1 MTKPSWNQIF
11 SEAIKSHKNGVHYL
25 NKSIEERAK
34 ENLCGFYQYTN
45 KSEYEKDSYKC
56 GETEVGAA
64 DRIAQQRTAST
75 TEDFLI
81 VGWIPSN
88 LALIPKQDQ
97 KILRELH
104 NQEKCVLRTV
114 LDEDLT
120 AKEWAIFK
128 NNNPEEVIRDYLSKL
143 ENGLVKKD
151 LELTIWQIE
160 ALDRLIT
167 FLDEGKQKIIAELA
181 ARFGKTLAY
190 LALLNYLEQQVMIVG
205 SYYLTALTSF
215 KKEVALYK
223 DFANFEII
231 DLDDVNFQQSFDT
244 YLKQGK
250 KIVIIASLC
259 GDKERNETLR
269 NQNAEFV
276 SKLSNKITVIDEAD
290 YGAHTDN
297 CAPFVNKIGKGSP
310 IILTT
315 GTNSERAANNHQ
327 IDASFKVTYLDMQM
341 KALSN
346 NMVLK
351 NHILKQCKRAVK
363 FENNLVNVEFYR
375 FDWSRFVHTL
385 VGKNEDLNPSFSK
398 CSADVLKNTAFWTGL
413 YQTMLGISSDIDLN
427 DYSLSN
433 CLRGNSESIIQFVSM
448 SNAQLKNLEKIANT
462 ILGQFYDVYAICGD
476 DIQGKDAEQFVKDKI
491 IVAKQNNKKVWIIAS
506 QMCQR
511 SFSVADINVV
521 LLSYDNGDLGAT
533 MQKISRA
540 LTNGNREKT
549 GYVISLSIDGNRDD
563 KIAPMIMDA
572 AEQVAEH
579 EGISLPDALRK
590 VMKTFPIFQM
600 DEDGYPVE
608 LLPDD
613 YAKEIF
619 STSKGIRLAVNKESI
634 YLSDSDSEAF
644 DILSQLDVPSAT
656 IKQITEFVKGKTYHP
671 QQQTK
676 QLTKKE
682 KDELHSFILKNIV
695 NILDNLAVTL
705 HYQKMIRGKITY
717 SDLIHLLNTEK
728 DSSTMV
734 GVNGNQ
740 FSTLVECGY
749 IQKGILE
756 TYVELN

>member
-1 MTKPSWNQIF
+1 MSKPSWDQLF
-11 SEAIKSHKNGVHYL
+11 SEAVKSSKNGVYYI
-25 NKSIEERAK
+25 NEFVKQKAEED
-34 ENLCGFYQYTN
+34 LCGFYQYTN
-45 KSEYEKDSYKC
+45 KSEYDKNSYKC
-56 GETEVGAA
+56 GQTEVGAT
-64 DRIAQQRTAST
+64 DRVAQQRTAST

-81 VGWIPSN
+81 VGWIPSP
-88 LALIPKQDQ
+88 LALNKSEDQ

-120 AKEWAIFK
+120 AKEWAVFK
-128 NNNPEEVIRDYLSKL
+128 DNNPEEVIQDYLSKL
-143 ENGLVKKD
+143 ENGLIKKD

-167 FLDEGKQKIIAELA
+167 FLDEDKQKIIAELA

-190 LALLNYLEQQVMIVG
+190 LALLNYIDQQVMIVG

-223 DFANFEII
+223 DFANFEIL

-244 YLKQGK
+244 YLKKGK

-259 GDKERNETLR
+259 GDKERNETVR
-269 NQNAEFV
+269 NQNAGFV

-290 YGAHTDN
+290 YGAHTNN

-315 GTNSERAANNHQ
+315 GTNSERAANNHR
-327 IDASFKVTYLDMQM
+327 IDASFKVTYLDMKM

-375 FDWSRFVHTL
+375 FDWSRFVPML
-385 VGKNEDLNPSFSK
+385 IGKNEDLNPSFSK
-398 CSADVLKNTAFWTGL
+398 CSVDVLKNTAFWTGL

-448 SNAQLKNLEKIANT
+448 SNAQLKKLEKVANSV
-462 ILGQFYDVYAICGD
+462 LGQFYDVYAICGD
-476 DIQGKDAEQFVKDKI
+476 DIEGKDAEQFVKDKI

-549 GYVISLSIDGNRDD
+549 GYIISLSIDGNRDD

-600 DEDGYPVE
+600 DEDGYLVK
-608 LLPDD
+608 LLPDE
-613 YAKEIF
+613 YTKELF

-634 YLSDSDSEAF
+634 YLTDLDSEAF
-644 DILSQLDVPSAT
+644 DILSHLDVPSAT
-656 IKQITEFVKGKTYHP
+656 IKQIREFVKGKTYQP
-671 QQQTK
+671 REQTK
-676 QLTKKE
+676 ELTKKE
-682 KDELHSFILKNIV
+682 KDEMHSFILKNIV

-705 HYQKMIRGKITY
+705 HYQKMIRDRITY
-717 SDLIHLLNTEK
+717 SDLIHILNNEK

-756 TYVELN
+756 TFVELN

>member
-1 MTKPSWNQIF
+1 MSKPSWDQLF
-11 SEAIKSHKNGVHYL
+11 SEAVKSSKNGVYYI
-25 NKSIEERAK
+25 NEFVKQKAEED
-34 ENLCGFYQYTN
+34 LCGFYQYTN
-45 KSEYEKDSYKC
+45 KSEYDKNSYKC
-56 GETEVGAA
+56 GQTEVGAT
-64 DRIAQQRTAST
+64 DRVAQQRTAST

-81 VGWIPSN
+81 VGWIPSP
-88 LALIPKQDQ
+88 LALNKSEDQ

-120 AKEWAIFK
+120 AKEWAVFK
-128 NNNPEEVIRDYLSKL
+128 DNNPEEVIQDYLSKL
-143 ENGLVKKD
+143 ENGLIKKD

-190 LALLNYLEQQVMIVG
+190 LALLNYIDQQVMIVG

-223 DFANFEII
+223 DFANFEIL

-244 YLKQGK
+244 YLKKGK

-259 GDKERNETLR
+259 GDKERNETVR
-269 NQNAEFV
+269 NQNAGFV

-290 YGAHTDN
+290 YGAHTNN

-315 GTNSERAANNHQ
+315 GTNSERAANNHR
-327 IDASFKVTYLDMQM
+327 IDASFKVTYLDMKM

-375 FDWSRFVHTL
+375 FDWSRFVPML
-385 VGKNEDLNPSFSK
+385 IGKNEDLNPSFSK
-398 CSADVLKNTAFWTGL
+398 CSVDVLKNTAFWTGL

-448 SNAQLKNLEKIANT
+448 SNAQLKKLEKVANSV
-462 ILGQFYDVYAICGD
+462 LGQFYDVYAICGD
-476 DIQGKDAEQFVKDKI
+476 DIEGKDAEQFVKDKI

-549 GYVISLSIDGNRDD
+549 GYIISLSIDGNRDD

-600 DEDGYPVE
+600 DEDGYLVK
-608 LLPDD
+608 LLPDE
-613 YAKEIF
+613 YTKELF

-634 YLSDSDSEAF
+634 YLTDLDSEAF
-644 DILSQLDVPSAT
+644 DILSHLDVPSAT
-656 IKQITEFVKGKTYHP
+656 IKQIREFVKGKTYQP
-671 QQQTK
+671 REQTK
-676 QLTKKE
+676 ELTKKE
-682 KDELHSFILKNIV
+682 KDEMHSFILKNIV

-705 HYQKMIRGKITY
+705 HYQKMIRDRITY
-717 SDLIHLLNTEK
+717 SDLIHILNNEK

-740 FSTLVECGY
+740 FSTLVDRGF

-756 TYVELN
+756 TFVELN

>member
-1 MTKPSWNQIF
+1 MSKPSWDQLF
-11 SEAIKSHKNGVHYL
+11 SEAVKSSKNGVYYI
-25 NKSIEERAK
+25 NEFVKQKAEED
-34 ENLCGFYQYTN
+34 LCGFYQYTN
-45 KSEYEKDSYKC
+45 KSEYDKNSYKC
-56 GETEVGAA
+56 GQTEVGAT
-64 DRIAQQRTAST
+64 DRVAQQRTAST

-81 VGWIPSN
+81 VGWIPSP
-88 LALIPKQDQ
+88 LALNKSEDQ

-120 AKEWAIFK
+120 AKEWAVFK
-128 NNNPEEVIRDYLSKL
+128 DNNPEEVIQDYLSKL
-143 ENGLVKKD
+143 ENGLIKKD

-167 FLDEGKQKIIAELA
+167 FLDEDKQKIIAELA

-190 LALLNYLEQQVMIVG
+190 LALLNYIDQQVMIIG

-223 DFANFEII
+223 DFANFEIL

-244 YLKQGK
+244 YLKKGK

-259 GDKERNETLR
+259 GDKERNETVR
-269 NQNAEFV
+269 NQNAGFV

-290 YGAHTDN
+290 YGAHTHN
-297 CAPFVNKIGKGSP
+297 CAPFVDKIGKGSP

-315 GTNSERAANNHQ
+315 GTNSERAANNHK
-327 IDASFKVTYLDMQM
+327 IDASFKVTYLDMKM

-375 FDWSRFVHTL
+375 FDWSRFVPML
-385 VGKNEDLNPSFSK
+385 IGKNEDLNPSFSK
-398 CSADVLKNTAFWTGL
+398 CSVDVLKNTAFWTGL

-448 SNAQLKNLEKIANT
+448 SNAQLKKLEKVANSV
-462 ILGQFYDVYAICGD
+462 LGQFYDVYAICGD
-476 DIQGKDAEQFVKDKI
+476 DIEGKDAEQFVKDKI

-549 GYVISLSIDGNRDD
+549 GYIISLSIDGNRDD

-600 DEDGYPVE
+600 DEDGYPVK

-613 YAKEIF
+613 YAKELF

-634 YLSDSDSEAF
+634 YLTDLDSEAF

-656 IKQITEFVKGKTYHP
+656 IKQIREFVKGKTYQP
-671 QQQTK
+671 REQTK
-676 QLTKKE
+676 ELTKKE
-682 KDELHSFILKNIV
+682 KDEMHSFILKNIV

-705 HYQKMIRGKITY
+705 HYQKMIRDRITY
-717 SDLIHLLNTEK
+717 SDLIYILNNEK
-728 DSSTMV
+728 DSSNMV

-740 FSTLVECGY
+740 FSTLVDRGF

-756 TYVELN
+756 TFVELN

>member
-1 MTKPSWNQIF
+1 MTKPSWDQLI
-11 SEAIKSHKNGVHYL
+11 SEAIKSHKNGVYYL
-25 NKSIEERAK
+25 NESIKRRAEE
-34 ENLCGFYQYTN
+34 NPCGFYQYTN

-56 GETEVGAA
+56 GQTEVGAE

-88 LALIPKQDQ
+88 LALNRSEDQ

-114 LDEDLT
+114 LDEELT
-120 AKEWAIFK
+120 AKEWAVFK
-128 NNNPEEVIRDYLSKL
+128 DNNPEEVIRDYLSKL
-143 ENGLVKKD
+143 ENGLIKKD

-160 ALDRLIT
+160 AIDRLLT
-167 FLDEGKQKIIAELA
+167 FLDEGKQKIIAEKA

-190 LALLNYLEQQVMIVG
+190 LAMLNYIDKQVMIVG

-215 KKEVALYK
+215 KKEIPLYK
-223 DFANFEII
+223 DFNNFETI

-259 GDKERNETLR
+259 GDKESNQTVR

-290 YGAHTDN
+290 YGAHTPN

-315 GTNSERAANNHQ
+315 GTNSERASDNHKP
-327 IDASFKVTYLDMQM
+327 DAYVRVTYLDMKM

-346 NMVLK
+346 NVVLK
-351 NHILKQCKRAVK
+351 NHILRQCKRAVD
-363 FENNLVNVEFYR
+363 FEKNLVNVEFYL
-375 FDWSRFVHTL
+375 FDWSRFIGVL
-385 VGKNEDLNPSFSK
+385 AGKNTDFNPAFSK
-398 CSADVLKNTAFWTGL
+398 CSENVLKNIAFWTGL
-413 YQTMLGISSDIDLN
+413 YQSLIGVHSDIDFN
-427 DYSLSN
+427 DYSLFN
-433 CLRGNSESIIQFVSM
+433 CLHGKSESVIQFVSM

-476 DIQGKDAEQFVKDKI
+476 VIQGKDAEQFVKDKI

-521 LLSYDNGDLGAT
+521 LLSYDNGDQGAT

-549 GYVISLSIDGNRDD
+549 GYVISLSIDGNRND
-563 KIAPMIMDA
+563 KIAPMIMNA
-572 AEQVAEH
+572 AEQVAKH
-579 EGISLPDALRK
+579 EGISHPDALRK
-590 VMKTFPIFQM
+590 VMKTSPIFQM
-600 DEDGYPVE
+600 DKDGYPVK

-613 YAKEIF
+613 YAKEMF

-634 YLSDSDSEAF
+634 YLTDPDSEAF

-671 QQQTK
+671 REQTK
-676 QLTKKE
+676 EFIKKE

-705 HYQKMIRGKITY
+705 HYQKMIRSKITY

>member
-1 MTKPSWNQIF
+1 MSKPSWDQLF
-11 SEAIKSHKNGVHYL
+11 SEAVKSSKNGVYYI
-25 NKSIEERAK
+25 NEFVKQKAEED
-34 ENLCGFYQYTN
+34 LCGFYQYTN
-45 KSEYEKDSYKC
+45 KSEYDKNSYKC
-56 GETEVGAA
+56 GQTEVGAT
-64 DRIAQQRTAST
+64 DRVAQQRTAST

-81 VGWIPSN
+81 VGWIPSP
-88 LALIPKQDQ
+88 LALNKSEDQ

-120 AKEWAIFK
+120 AKEWAVFK
-128 NNNPEEVIRDYLSKL
+128 DNNPEEIIQDYLSKL
-143 ENGLVKKD
+143 ENGLIKKD

-167 FLDEGKQKIIAELA
+167 FLDEDKQKIIAELA

-190 LALLNYLEQQVMIVG
+190 LALLNYIDRQVMIIG

-215 KKEVALYK
+215 KKEISLYK
-223 DFANFEII
+223 DFNNFATL

-259 GDKERNETLR
+259 GDKERNETVR

-290 YGAHTDN
+290 YGAHTNN

-315 GTNSERAANNHQ
+315 GTNSERAANNHK
-327 IDASFKVTYLDMQM
+327 IDASFNVTYLDMKM

-375 FDWSRFVHTL
+375 FDWSRFVPML
-385 VGKNEDLNPSFSK
+385 IGKNEDLNPSFSK
-398 CSADVLKNTAFWTGL
+398 CSVDVLKNTAFWTGL

-448 SNAQLKNLEKIANT
+448 SNAQLKKLEKVANSV
-462 ILGQFYDVYAICGD
+462 LGQFYDVYAICGD
-476 DIQGKDAEQFVKDKI
+476 DIEGKDAEQFVKDKI

-549 GYVISLSIDGNRDD
+549 GYIISLSIDGNRDD

-600 DEDGYPVE
+600 DEDGYPVK
-608 LLPDD
+608 LLPDE
-613 YAKEIF
+613 YAKELF

-634 YLSDSDSEAF
+634 YLTDLDSEAF

-656 IKQITEFVKGKTYHP
+656 IKQIREFVKGKTYQP
-671 QQQTK
+671 REQTK
-676 QLTKKE
+676 ELTKKE
-682 KDELHSFILKNIV
+682 KDEMHSFILKNIV

-705 HYQKMIRGKITY
+705 HYQKMIRDRITY
-717 SDLIHLLNTEK
+717 SDLIYILNNEK
-728 DSSTMV
+728 DSSNMV

-740 FSTLVECGY
+740 FSTLVDIGF

-756 TYVELN
+756 TFVELN

>member
-1 MTKPSWNQIF
+1 MSKPSWDQLF
-11 SEAIKSHKNGVHYL
+11 SEAVKSSKNGVYYI
-25 NKSIEERAK
+25 NEFVKQKAEED
-34 ENLCGFYQYTN
+34 LCGFYQYTN
-45 KSEYEKDSYKC
+45 KSEYDKNSYKC
-56 GETEVGAA
+56 GQTEVGAT
-64 DRIAQQRTAST
+64 DRVAQQRTAST

-81 VGWIPSN
+81 VGWIPSP
-88 LALIPKQDQ
+88 LALNKSEDQ

-120 AKEWAIFK
+120 AKEWAVFK
-128 NNNPEEVIRDYLSKL
+128 DNNPEEVIQDYLSKL
-143 ENGLVKKD
+143 ENGLIKKD

-190 LALLNYLEQQVMIVG
+190 LALLNYIDQQVMIVG

-223 DFANFEII
+223 DFANFEIL

-244 YLKQGK
+244 YLKKGK

-259 GDKERNETLR
+259 GDKERNETVR
-269 NQNAEFV
+269 NQNAGFV

-290 YGAHTDN
+290 YGAHTNN

-315 GTNSERAANNHQ
+315 GTNSERAANNHR
-327 IDASFKVTYLDMQM
+327 IDASFKVTYLDMKM

-375 FDWSRFVHTL
+375 FDWSQFVPML
-385 VGKNEDLNPSFSK
+385 IGKNEDLNPSFSK
-398 CSADVLKNTAFWTGL
+398 CSVDVLKNTAFWTGL

-448 SNAQLKNLEKIANT
+448 SNAQLKKLEKVANSV
-462 ILGQFYDVYAICGD
+462 LGQFYDVYAICGD
-476 DIQGKDAEQFVKDKI
+476 DIEGKDAEQFVKDKI

-549 GYVISLSIDGNRDD
+549 GYIISLSIDGNRDD

-600 DEDGYPVE
+600 DEDGYLVK
-608 LLPDD
+608 LLPDE
-613 YAKEIF
+613 YTKELF

-634 YLSDSDSEAF
+634 YLTDLDSEAF
-644 DILSQLDVPSAT
+644 DILSHLDVPSAT
-656 IKQITEFVKGKTYHP
+656 IKQIREFVKGKTYQP
-671 QQQTK
+671 REQTK
-676 QLTKKE
+676 ELTKKE
-682 KDELHSFILKNIV
+682 KDEMHSFILKNIV

-705 HYQKMIRGKITY
+705 HYQKMIRDRITY
-717 SDLIHLLNTEK
+717 SDLIHILNNEK

-740 FSTLVECGY
+740 FSTLVDRGF

-756 TYVELN
+756 TFVELN

>member
-1 MTKPSWNQIF
+1 MTKPSWDQIF
-11 SEAIKSHKNGVHYL
+11 SESIKSNKNGIRYL
-25 NKSIEERAK
+25 NEFVKK
-34 ENLCGFYQYTN
+34 EAEKNLCGFYQYTN

-56 GETEVGAA
+56 GQTEIGAE

-75 TEDFLI
+75 TEEFLI

-88 LALIPKQDQ
+88 LAVNRSEDQ
-97 KILRELH
+97 KILRKLH
-104 NQEKCVLRTV
+104 NQEKCILRTV

-120 AKEWAIFK
+120 TKEWAVFK
-128 NNNPEEVIRDYLSKL
+128 NNNPEEVIQDYLSKL
-143 ENGLVKKD
+143 ENGLIKKD

-160 ALDRLIT
+160 ALDRLLT

-190 LALLNYLEQQVMIVG
+190 LALLNYLEQQVMIIG

-215 KKEVALYK
+215 KKEVTLYK
-223 DFANFEII
+223 DFTNFEIL

-244 YLKQGK
+244 YFKQGK

-290 YGAHTDN
+290 YGAHTSN

-315 GTNSERAANNHQ
+315 GTNSERAANNHKP
-327 IDASFKVTYLDMQM
+327 DAAFRVTYLDMKM

-351 NHILKQCKRAVK
+351 NHILKKCKRA
-363 FENNLVNVEFYR
+363 FEFEKNLVNVEFYR
-375 FDWSRFVHTL
+375 FDWSQFVGVL
-385 VGKNEDLNPSFSK
+385 AGKNTDFNPSFHK
-398 CSADVLKNTAFWTGL
+398 CSENVLKNSAFWTGL
-413 YQTMLGISSDIDLN
+413 YQSMLGVSPDIDLN
-427 DYSLSN
+427 DYSLFN
-433 CLRGNSESIIQFVSM
+433 CLDGESESVIQFVNA
-448 SNAQLKNLEKIANT
+448 SNTQLKNLEKIASS
-462 ILGQFYDVYAICGD
+462 ILGKFYDVVSICGD
-476 DIQGKDAEQFVKDKI
+476 DIEGKNAEQLVKDKI
-491 IVAKQNNKKVWIIAS
+491 IAAKQKNKKVWIIAS

-521 LLSYDNGDLGAT
+521 LLTYDNGDQGAT

-549 GYVISLSIDGNRDD
+549 GYIISLSIDGNRDD
-563 KIAPMIMDA
+563 KIAPMIIDA

-590 VMKTFPIFQM
+590 VMKTFPIFQI
-600 DEDGYPVE
+600 DKDGYRVK

-613 YAKEIF
+613 YAKELF

-634 YLSDSDSEAF
+634 YLIDPDSEAF
-644 DILSQLDVPSAT
+644 DILSQLDVSSST
-656 IKQITEFVKGKTYHP
+656 LKQIIEFAKGKTHHP
-671 QQQTK
+671 QKQTK

-705 HYQKMIRGKITY
+705 HYQRMIRDKITY
-717 SDLIHLLNTEK
+717 SDLIYILNTEK

-740 FSTLVECGY
+740 FSTLVDCGY

>member
-1 MTKPSWNQIF
+1 MSKPSWDQLF
-11 SEAIKSHKNGVHYL
+11 SEAVKSSKNGVYYI
-25 NKSIEERAK
+25 NEFVKQKAEED
-34 ENLCGFYQYTN
+34 LCGFYQYTN
-45 KSEYEKDSYKC
+45 KSEYDKNSYKC
-56 GETEVGAA
+56 GQTEVGAT
-64 DRIAQQRTAST
+64 DRVAQQRTAST

-81 VGWIPSN
+81 VGWIPSP
-88 LALIPKQDQ
+88 LALNKSEDQ

-120 AKEWAIFK
+120 AKEWAVFK
-128 NNNPEEVIRDYLSKL
+128 DNNPEEVIQDYLSKL
-143 ENGLVKKD
+143 ENGLIKKD

-167 FLDEGKQKIIAELA
+167 FLDEDKQKIIAELA

-190 LALLNYLEQQVMIVG
+190 LALLNYIDQQVMIIG

-223 DFANFEII
+223 DFANFEIL

-244 YLKQGK
+244 YLKKGK

-259 GDKERNETLR
+259 GDKERNETVR
-269 NQNAEFV
+269 NQNAGFV

-290 YGAHTDN
+290 YGAHTHN
-297 CAPFVNKIGKGSP
+297 CAPFVDKIGKGSP

-315 GTNSERAANNHQ
+315 GTNSERAANNHK
-327 IDASFKVTYLDMQM
+327 IDASFKVTYLDMKM

-375 FDWSRFVHTL
+375 FDWSRFVPML
-385 VGKNEDLNPSFSK
+385 IGKNEDLNPSFSK
-398 CSADVLKNTAFWTGL
+398 CSVDVLKNTAFWTGL

-448 SNAQLKNLEKIANT
+448 SNAQLKKLEKVANSV
-462 ILGQFYDVYAICGD
+462 LGQFYDVYAICGD
-476 DIQGKDAEQFVKDKI
+476 DIEGKDAEQFVKDKI

-549 GYVISLSIDGNRDD
+549 GYIISLSIDGNRDD

-600 DEDGYPVE
+600 DEDGYPVK
-608 LLPDD
+608 LLPDE
-613 YAKEIF
+613 YAKELF

-634 YLSDSDSEAF
+634 YLTDLDSEAF

-656 IKQITEFVKGKTYHP
+656 IKQIREFVKGKTYQP
-671 QQQTK
+671 REQTK
-676 QLTKKE
+676 ELTKKE
-682 KDELHSFILKNIV
+682 KDEMHSFILKNIV

-705 HYQKMIRGKITY
+705 HYQKMIRDRITY
-717 SDLIHLLNTEK
+717 SDLIHILNNEK
-728 DSSTMV
+728 DSSNMV

-740 FSTLVECGY
+740 FSTLVDRGF

-756 TYVELN
+756 TFVELN

>member
-1 MTKPSWNQIF
+1 MSKPSWSQLF
-11 SEAIKSHKNGVHYL
+11 SDAVKSSKSGVYYI
-25 NKSIEERAK
+25 NEFVKQKAD
-34 ENLCGFYQYTN
+34 ENLCGFYQYT
-45 KSEYEKDSYKC
+45 KESEYDKDSYKC
-56 GETEVGAA
+56 GQTEVGAA
-64 DRIAQQRTAST
+64 DRVAQQRTAST

-81 VGWIPSN
+81 VGWIPSK
-88 LALIPKQDQ
+88 LAENKSEDQ

-120 AKEWAIFK
+120 AKEWAVFK
-128 NNNPEEVIRDYLSKL
+128 DNNPEEIIQDYLSKL
-143 ENGLVKKD
+143 ENGLIKKD

-190 LALLNYLEQQVMIVG
+190 LALLNYIDRQVMIVG

-215 KKEVALYK
+215 KKEIVLYK
-223 DFANFEII
+223 DFSNFEIL

-297 CAPFVNKIGKGSP
+297 CAPFVKKIGKGSP

-315 GTNSERAANNHQ
+315 GTNSERAANNHK
-327 IDASFKVTYLDMQM
+327 IDASFKVTYLDMKM

-346 NMVLK
+346 NIVIK
-351 NHILKQCKRAVK
+351 NDILKQCKRA
-363 FENNLVNVEFYR
+363 FEFEKNLVDVEFYR
-375 FDWSRFVHTL
+375 FDWSRFVGIL
-385 VGKNEDLNPSFSK
+385 AGKNTDFNPAFSK
-398 CSADVLKNTAFWTGL
+398 CSENVMKNIAFWTGL
-413 YQTMLGISSDIDLN
+413 YQSLIGVHSDIDFN
-427 DYSLSN
+427 DYSLFN
-433 CLRGNSESIIQFVSM
+433 FLDGKSESVIQFVNM
-448 SNAQLKNLEKIANT
+448 SNAQLKKLEKVANSV
-462 ILGQFYDVYAICGD
+462 LGQFYDVCAICGD
-476 DIQGKDAEQFVKDKI
+476 DIEGKDAEQLVKDKI

-549 GYVISLSIDGNRDD
+549 GYIVSLSIDGNRDD

-600 DEDGYPVE
+600 DEDGYPVA

-613 YAKEIF
+613 YAKELF
-619 STSKGIRLAVNKESI
+619 STSKGIRLSVNKEAI
-634 YLSDSDSEAF
+634 YLTDPGSEAF
-644 DILSQLDVPSAT
+644 DILSQLDVPSTT
-656 IKQITEFVKGKTYHP
+656 IKQITEFVKGKTYHSRE
-671 QQQTK
+671 QTK
-676 QLTKKE
+676 ELTKKE

-705 HYQKMIRGKITY
+705 HYQKMIRGNITY

-734 GVNGNQ
+734 GVNGSQ
-740 FSTLVECGY
+740 FSTLVDCGY

-756 TYVELN
+756 TFVELN

>member
-1 MTKPSWNQIF
+1 MSKPSWDQLF
-11 SEAIKSHKNGVHYL
+11 SEAVKSSKNGVYYI
-25 NKSIEERAK
+25 NEFVKQKAEED
-34 ENLCGFYQYTN
+34 LCGFYQYTN
-45 KSEYEKDSYKC
+45 KSEYDKNSYKC
-56 GETEVGAA
+56 GQTEVGAT
-64 DRIAQQRTAST
+64 DRVAQQRTAST

-81 VGWIPSN
+81 VGWIPSP
-88 LALIPKQDQ
+88 LALNKSEDQ

-120 AKEWAIFK
+120 AKEWAVFK
-128 NNNPEEVIRDYLSKL
+128 DNNPEEVIQDYLSKL
-143 ENGLVKKD
+143 ENGLIKKD

-167 FLDEGKQKIIAELA
+167 FLDEDKQKIIAELA

-190 LALLNYLEQQVMIVG
+190 LALLNYIDQQVMIIG

-223 DFANFEII
+223 DFANFEIL

-244 YLKQGK
+244 YLKKGK

-259 GDKERNETLR
+259 GDKERNETVR
-269 NQNAEFV
+269 NQNAGFV

-290 YGAHTDN
+290 YGAHTHN
-297 CAPFVNKIGKGSP
+297 CAPFVDKIGKGSP

-315 GTNSERAANNHQ
+315 GTNSERAANNHK
-327 IDASFKVTYLDMQM
+327 IDASFKVTYLDMKM

-375 FDWSRFVHTL
+375 FDWSRFVPML
-385 VGKNEDLNPSFSK
+385 IGKNEDLNPSFSK
-398 CSADVLKNTAFWTGL
+398 CSVDVLKNTAFWTGL

-448 SNAQLKNLEKIANT
+448 SNAQLKKLEKVANSV
-462 ILGQFYDVYAICGD
+462 LGQFYDVYAICGD
-476 DIQGKDAEQFVKDKI
+476 DIEGKDAEQFVKDKI

-549 GYVISLSIDGNRDD
+549 GYIISLSIDGNRDD

-600 DEDGYPVE
+600 DEDGYPVK
-608 LLPDD
+608 LLPDE
-613 YAKEIF
+613 YAKELF

-634 YLSDSDSEAF
+634 YLTDLDSEAF

-656 IKQITEFVKGKTYHP
+656 IKQIREFVKGKTYQP
-671 QQQTK
+671 REQTK
-676 QLTKKE
+676 ELTKKE
-682 KDELHSFILKNIV
+682 KDEMHSFILKNIV

-705 HYQKMIRGKITY
+705 HYQKMIRDRITY
-717 SDLIHLLNTEK
+717 SDLIYILNNEK
-728 DSSTMV
+728 DSSNMV

-740 FSTLVECGY
+740 FSTLVDRGF

-756 TYVELN
+756 TFVELN

>member
-1 MTKPSWNQIF
+1 MSKPSWDQLF
-11 SEAIKSHKNGVHYL
+11 SEAVKSSKNGVYYI
-25 NKSIEERAK
+25 NEFVKQKAEED
-34 ENLCGFYQYTN
+34 LCGFYQYTN
-45 KSEYEKDSYKC
+45 KSEYDKNSYKC
-56 GETEVGAA
+56 GQTEVGAT
-64 DRIAQQRTAST
+64 DRVAQQRTAST

-81 VGWIPSN
+81 VGWIPSP
-88 LALIPKQDQ
+88 LALNKSEDQ

-120 AKEWAIFK
+120 AKEWAVFK
-128 NNNPEEVIRDYLSKL
+128 DNNPEEVIQDYLSKL
-143 ENGLVKKD
+143 ENGLIKKD

-190 LALLNYLEQQVMIVG
+190 LALLNYIDQQVMIVG

-223 DFANFEII
+223 DFANFEIL

-244 YLKQGK
+244 YLKKGK

-259 GDKERNETLR
+259 GDKERNETVR
-269 NQNAEFV
+269 NQNAGFV

-290 YGAHTDN
+290 YGAHTNN

-315 GTNSERAANNHQ
+315 GTNSERAANNHR
-327 IDASFKVTYLDMQM
+327 IDASFKVTYLDMKM

-375 FDWSRFVHTL
+375 FDWSRFVPML
-385 VGKNEDLNPSFSK
+385 IGKNEDLNPSFSK
-398 CSADVLKNTAFWTGL
+398 CSVDVLKNTAFWTGL

-448 SNAQLKNLEKIANT
+448 SNAQLKKLEKVANSV
-462 ILGQFYDVYAICGD
+462 LGQFYDVYAICGD
-476 DIQGKDAEQFVKDKI
+476 DIEGKDAEQFVKDKI

-549 GYVISLSIDGNRDD
+549 GYIISLSIDGNRDD

-600 DEDGYPVE
+600 DEDGYLVK
-608 LLPDD
+608 LLPDE
-613 YAKEIF
+613 YTKELF

-634 YLSDSDSEAF
+634 YLTDLDSEAF
-644 DILSQLDVPSAT
+644 DILSHLDVPSAT
-656 IKQITEFVKGKTYHP
+656 IKQIVEVVKGKTYHSRE
-671 QQQTK
+671 QIK
-676 QLTKKE
+676 ELTKKE

-705 HYQKMIRGKITY
+705 HYQKMIRDRITY
-717 SDLIHLLNTEK
+717 SDLIHILNNEK

-740 FSTLVECGY
+740 FSTLVDRGF

-756 TYVELN
+756 TFVELN

>member
-1 MTKPSWNQIF
+1 MSKPSWDQLF
-11 SEAIKSHKNGVHYL
+11 SEAVKSSKNGVYYI
-25 NKSIEERAK
+25 NEFVKQKAEED
-34 ENLCGFYQYTN
+34 LCGFYQYTN
-45 KSEYEKDSYKC
+45 KSEYDKNSYKC
-56 GETEVGAA
+56 GQTEVGAT
-64 DRIAQQRTAST
+64 DRVAQQRTAST

-81 VGWIPSN
+81 VGWIPSP
-88 LALIPKQDQ
+88 LALNKSEDQ

-120 AKEWAIFK
+120 AKEWAVFK
-128 NNNPEEVIRDYLSKL
+128 DNNPEEVIQDYLSKL
-143 ENGLVKKD
+143 ENGLIKKD

-167 FLDEGKQKIIAELA
+167 FLDEDKQKIIAELA

-190 LALLNYLEQQVMIVG
+190 LALLNYIDQQVMIIG

-223 DFANFEII
+223 DFANFEIL

-244 YLKQGK
+244 YLKKGK

-259 GDKERNETLR
+259 GDKERNETVR
-269 NQNAEFV
+269 NQNAVFV

-290 YGAHTDN
+290 YGAHTHN
-297 CAPFVNKIGKGSP
+297 CAPFVDKIGKGSP

-315 GTNSERAANNHQ
+315 GTNSERAANNHK
-327 IDASFKVTYLDMQM
+327 IDASFKVTYLDMKM

-375 FDWSRFVHTL
+375 FDWSRFVPML
-385 VGKNEDLNPSFSK
+385 IGKNEDLNPSFSK
-398 CSADVLKNTAFWTGL
+398 CSVDVLKNTAFWTGL

-448 SNAQLKNLEKIANT
+448 SNAQLKKLEKVANSV
-462 ILGQFYDVYAICGD
+462 LGQFYDVYAICGD
-476 DIQGKDAEQFVKDKI
+476 DIEGKDAEQFVKDKI

-549 GYVISLSIDGNRDD
+549 GYIISLSIDGNRDD

-600 DEDGYPVE
+600 DEDGYPVK
-608 LLPDD
+608 LLPDE
-613 YAKEIF
+613 YAKELF

-634 YLSDSDSEAF
+634 YLTDLDSEAF

-656 IKQITEFVKGKTYHP
+656 IKQIVEVVKGKTYHSRE
-671 QQQTK
+671 QIK
-676 QLTKKE
+676 ELTKKE

-705 HYQKMIRGKITY
+705 HYQKMIRDRITY
-717 SDLIHLLNTEK
+717 SDLIYILNNEK

-756 TYVELN
+756 TFVELN

>member
-1 MTKPSWNQIF
+1 MSKPSWDQLF
-11 SEAIKSHKNGVHYL
+11 SEAVKSSKNGVYYI
-25 NKSIEERAK
+25 NEFVKQKAEED
-34 ENLCGFYQYTN
+34 LCGFYQYTN
-45 KSEYEKDSYKC
+45 KSEYDKNSYKC
-56 GETEVGAA
+56 GQTEVGAT
-64 DRIAQQRTAST
+64 DRVAQQRTAST

-81 VGWIPSN
+81 VGWIPSP
-88 LALIPKQDQ
+88 LALNKSEDQ

-120 AKEWAIFK
+120 AKEWAVFK
-128 NNNPEEVIRDYLSKL
+128 DNNPEEVIQDYLSKL
-143 ENGLVKKD
+143 ENGLIKKD

-190 LALLNYLEQQVMIVG
+190 LALLNYIDQQVMIVG

-223 DFANFEII
+223 DFANFEIL

-244 YLKQGK
+244 YLKKGK

-259 GDKERNETLR
+259 GDKERNETVR
-269 NQNAEFV
+269 NQNAGFV

-290 YGAHTDN
+290 YGAHTNN

-315 GTNSERAANNHQ
+315 GTNSERAANNHR
-327 IDASFKVTYLDMQM
+327 IDASFKVTYLDMKM

-375 FDWSRFVHTL
+375 FDWSRFVPML
-385 VGKNEDLNPSFSK
+385 IGKNEDLNPSFSK
-398 CSADVLKNTAFWTGL
+398 CSVDVLKNTAFWTGL

-448 SNAQLKNLEKIANT
+448 SNAQLKKLEKVANSV
-462 ILGQFYDVYAICGD
+462 LGQFYDVYAICGD
-476 DIQGKDAEQFVKDKI
+476 DIEGKDAEQFVKDKI

-549 GYVISLSIDGNRDD
+549 GYIISLSIDGNRDD

-600 DEDGYPVE
+600 DEDGYPVK
-608 LLPDD
+608 LLPDE
-613 YAKEIF
+613 YAKELF

-634 YLSDSDSEAF
+634 YLTDLDSEAF
-644 DILSQLDVPSAT
+644 DILSHLDVPSAT
-656 IKQITEFVKGKTYHP
+656 IKQIREFVKGKTYQP
-671 QQQTK
+671 REQTK
-676 QLTKKE
+676 ELTKKE
-682 KDELHSFILKNIV
+682 KDEMHSFILKNIV

-705 HYQKMIRGKITY
+705 HYQKMIRDRITY
-717 SDLIHLLNTEK
+717 SDLIHILNNEK

-740 FSTLVECGY
+740 FSTLVDRGF

-756 TYVELN
+756 TFVELN

>member
-1 MTKPSWNQIF
+1 MSKPSWDQLF
-11 SEAIKSHKNGVHYL
+11 SEAVKSSKNGVYYI
-25 NKSIEERAK
+25 NEFVKQKAEED
-34 ENLCGFYQYTN
+34 LCGFYQYTN
-45 KSEYEKDSYKC
+45 KSEYDKNSYKC
-56 GETEVGAA
+56 GQTEVGAT
-64 DRIAQQRTAST
+64 DRVAQQRTAST

-81 VGWIPSN
+81 VGWIPSP
-88 LALIPKQDQ
+88 LALNKSEDQ

-120 AKEWAIFK
+120 AKEWAVFK
-128 NNNPEEVIRDYLSKL
+128 DNNPEEVIQDYLSKL
-143 ENGLVKKD
+143 ENGLIKKD

-167 FLDEGKQKIIAELA
+167 FLDEDKQKIIAELA

-190 LALLNYLEQQVMIVG
+190 LALLNYIDQQVMIIG

-223 DFANFEII
+223 DFANFEIL

-244 YLKQGK
+244 YLKKGK

-259 GDKERNETLR
+259 GDKERNETVR
-269 NQNAEFV
+269 NQNAGFV

-290 YGAHTDN
+290 YGAHTHN
-297 CAPFVNKIGKGSP
+297 CAPFVDKIGKGSP

-315 GTNSERAANNHQ
+315 GTNSERAANNHK
-327 IDASFKVTYLDMQM
+327 IDASFKVTYLDMKM

-375 FDWSRFVHTL
+375 FDWSRFVPML
-385 VGKNEDLNPSFSK
+385 IGKNEDLNPSFSK
-398 CSADVLKNTAFWTGL
+398 CSVDVLKNTAFWTGL

-448 SNAQLKNLEKIANT
+448 SNAQLKKLEKVANSV
-462 ILGQFYDVYAICGD
+462 LGQFYDVYAICGD
-476 DIQGKDAEQFVKDKI
+476 DIEGKDAEQFVKDKI

-549 GYVISLSIDGNRDD
+549 GYIISLSIDGNRDD

-600 DEDGYPVE
+600 DEDGYPVK
-608 LLPDD
+608 LLPDE
-613 YAKEIF
+613 YAKELF

-634 YLSDSDSEAF
+634 YLTDLDSEAF

-656 IKQITEFVKGKTYHP
+656 IKQIREFVKGKTYQP
-671 QQQTK
+671 REQIK
-676 QLTKKE
+676 ELTKKE

-705 HYQKMIRGKITY
+705 HYQKMIRDRITY
-717 SDLIHLLNTEK
+717 SDLIHILNNEK

-756 TYVELN
+756 TFVELN

>member
-1 MTKPSWNQIF
+1 MSKPSWDQLF
-11 SEAIKSHKNGVHYL
+11 SEAVKSSKNGVYYI
-25 NKSIEERAK
+25 NEFVKQKAEED
-34 ENLCGFYQYTN
+34 LCGFYQYTN
-45 KSEYEKDSYKC
+45 KSEYDKNSYKC
-56 GETEVGAA
+56 GQTEVGAT
-64 DRIAQQRTAST
+64 DRVAQQRTAST

-81 VGWIPSN
+81 VGWIPSP
-88 LALIPKQDQ
+88 LALNKSEDQ

-120 AKEWAIFK
+120 AKEWAVFK
-128 NNNPEEVIRDYLSKL
+128 DNNPEEVIQDYLSKL
-143 ENGLVKKD
+143 ENGLIKKD

-167 FLDEGKQKIIAELA
+167 FLDEDKQKIIAELA

-190 LALLNYLEQQVMIVG
+190 LALLNYIDQQVMIIG

-223 DFANFEII
+223 DFANFEIL

-244 YLKQGK
+244 YLKKGK

-259 GDKERNETLR
+259 GDKERNETVR
-269 NQNAEFV
+269 NQNAGFV

-290 YGAHTDN
+290 YGAHTHN
-297 CAPFVNKIGKGSP
+297 CAPFVDKIGKGSP

-315 GTNSERAANNHQ
+315 GTNSERAANNHK
-327 IDASFKVTYLDMQM
+327 IDASFKVTYLDMKM

-375 FDWSRFVHTL
+375 FDWSRFVPML
-385 VGKNEDLNPSFSK
+385 IGKNEDLNPSFSK
-398 CSADVLKNTAFWTGL
+398 CSVDVLKNTAFWTGL

-448 SNAQLKNLEKIANT
+448 SNAQLKKLEKVANSV
-462 ILGQFYDVYAICGD
+462 LGQFYDVYAICGD
-476 DIQGKDAEQFVKDKI
+476 DIEGKDAEQFVKDKI

-549 GYVISLSIDGNRDD
+549 GYIISLSIDGNRDD

-600 DEDGYPVE
+600 DEDGYPVK
-608 LLPDD
+608 LLPDE
-613 YAKEIF
+613 YAKELF

-634 YLSDSDSEAF
+634 YLTDLDSEAF

-656 IKQITEFVKGKTYHP
+656 IKQIREFVKGKTYQP
-671 QQQTK
+671 REQIK
-676 QLTKKE
+676 ELTKKE

-705 HYQKMIRGKITY
+705 HYQKMIRDRITY
-717 SDLIHLLNTEK
+717 SDLIHILNNEK
-728 DSSTMV
+728 DSSNMV

-740 FSTLVECGY
+740 FSTLVDRGF

-756 TYVELN
+756 TFVELN

>member
-1 MTKPSWNQIF
+1 MKKPTWSQLI
-11 SEAIKSHKNGVHYL
+11 SDAVESHKNGVYYL
-25 NKSIEERAK
+25 NESLKNLAEE
-34 ENLCGFYQYTN
+34 NSCGFYQYTN
-45 KSEYEKDSYKC
+45 QSEYEKDSYKC
-56 GETEVGAA
+56 GQTEIGAA
-64 DRIAQQRTAST
+64 DRISQQRTAST
-75 TEDFLI
+75 TEKFLI
-81 VGWIPSN
+81 VGWIPSP
-88 LALIPKQDQ
+88 LALNKSEDQ

-104 NQEKCVLRTV
+104 NKEKCVLRTV
-114 LDEDLT
+114 LDEELT
-120 AKEWAIFK
+120 AKEWAVFP

-143 ENGLVKKD
+143 ENGLIKKD
-151 LELTIWQIE
+151 LKMTIWQIE
-160 ALDRLIT
+160 ALDCLIT
-167 FLDEGKQKIIAELA
+167 FLNEGKQKIIAELA
-181 ARFGKTLAY
+181 ARFGKTLTY
-190 LALLNYLEQQVMIVG
+190 LALLNYVDKQVMIIG

-223 DFANFEII
+223 DFSNFEIL
-231 DLDDVNFQQSFDT
+231 DLDDVNFQQSFGT

-315 GTNSERAANNHQ
+315 GTNSERAANNHK
-327 IDASFKVTYLDMQM
+327 IDASFKVTYLDMKM

-346 NMVLK
+346 NIVIK
-351 NHILKQCKRAVK
+351 NDILKQCKRAYE
-363 FENNLVNVEFYR
+363 FEKNLVNVEFYR
-375 FDWSRFVHTL
+375 FDWSQFVPFL
-385 VGKNEDLNPSFSK
+385 IGKNEDLNPSFSK

-413 YQTMLGISSDIDLN
+413 YQTILGVSSDIDLN

-433 CLRGNSESIIQFVSM
+433 CLKRNSESIIQFVNM

-476 DIQGKDAEQFVKDKI
+476 DIQGKDVEQFVKDKI
-491 IVAKQNNKKVWIIAS
+491 IVAKRNNKKVWIIAS

-521 LLSYDNGDLGAT
+521 LLSYDNGDQGAT

-600 DEDGYPVE
+600 DEDGYPVK

-634 YLSDSDSEAF
+634 YLTDPDSEAF
-644 DILSQLDVPSAT
+644 DILSQLDVHSAT

-682 KDELHSFILKNIV
+682 KDELHSFILKSV
-695 NILDNLAVTL
+695 ENILDNLAVTL
-705 HYQKMIRGKITY
+705 HYQKMIRSKITY
-717 SDLIHLLNTEK
+717 SDLIHILNTEK

-740 FSTLVECGY
+740 LSTLVKCRY

-756 TYVELN
+756 NYVEFN

>member
-1 MTKPSWNQIF
+1 MTKPSWDQLI
-11 SEAIKSHKNGVHYL
+11 SEAIKSRKNGVYYL
-25 NKSIEERAK
+25 NESVKRRVEESS
-34 ENLCGFYQYTN
+34 CGFYQFTK
-45 KSEYEKDSYKC
+45 KSEYDQNSFKC
-56 GETEVGAA
+56 GQTEVVAL
-64 DRIAQQRTAST
+64 DRIADQRGSAV

-88 LALIPKQDQ
+88 LALIGKQDQ

-114 LDEDLT
+114 LDENLT
-120 AKEWAIFK
+120 AIEWAVFK

-223 DFANFEII
+223 DFANFEIL

-259 GDKERNETLR
+259 GDKERDETVR

-327 IDASFKVTYLDMQM
+327 IDASFKVTYLDMKM

-346 NMVLK
+346 NIVIK
-351 NHILKQCKRAVK
+351 NDILKQCKRAYE
-363 FENNLVNVEFYR
+363 FEKNLVNVEFYR
-375 FDWSRFVHTL
+375 FDWSRFVPVL
-385 VGKNEDLNPSFSK
+385 IGKNEELNPSFSK

-413 YQTMLGISSDIDLN
+413 YQTMLGVSSDTDLN

-433 CLRGNSESIIQFVSM
+433 CLRNSESIIQFVNM

-476 DIQGKDAEQFVKDKI
+476 DIQGKNAEQFVKDKI

-563 KIAPMIMDA
+563 KIGPMILDA
-572 AEQVAEH
+572 ADQVAEH

-600 DEDGYPVE
+600 DKDGYPVK

-613 YAKEIF
+613 YAKELF
-619 STSKGIRLAVNKESI
+619 STSKGIRLAVNKEAI
-634 YLSDSDSEAF
+634 YLTDPGSEAF
-644 DILSQLDVPSAT
+644 DILSQLDVSSAT
-656 IKQITEFVKGKTYHP
+656 IKQITEFVKGKTHHP

-682 KDELHSFILKNIV
+682 KDELHSFILKCV
-695 NILDNLAVTL
+695 ENILDNLAVTL
-705 HYQKMIRGKITY
+705 HYQKMIRDKITY
-717 SDLIHLLNTEK
+717 SDLIHILNTEK

-740 FSTLVECGY
+740 FSTLLKCGY

-756 TYVELN
+756 TYVEFN

>member
-1 MTKPSWNQIF
+1 MSKPSWDQLF
-11 SEAIKSHKNGVHYL
+11 SEAVKSSKNGVYYI
-25 NKSIEERAK
+25 NEFVKQKAEED
-34 ENLCGFYQYTN
+34 LCGFYQYTN
-45 KSEYEKDSYKC
+45 KSEYDKNSYKC
-56 GETEVGAA
+56 GQTEVGAT
-64 DRIAQQRTAST
+64 DRVAQQRTAST

-81 VGWIPSN
+81 VGWIPSP
-88 LALIPKQDQ
+88 LALNKSEDQ

-120 AKEWAIFK
+120 AKEWAVFK
-128 NNNPEEVIRDYLSKL
+128 DNNPEEVIQDYLSKL
-143 ENGLVKKD
+143 ENGLIKKD

-167 FLDEGKQKIIAELA
+167 FLDEDKQKIIAELA

-190 LALLNYLEQQVMIVG
+190 LALLNYIDQQVMIVG

-223 DFANFEII
+223 DFANFEIL

-244 YLKQGK
+244 YLKKGK

-259 GDKERNETLR
+259 GDKERNETVR
-269 NQNAEFV
+269 NQNAGFV

-290 YGAHTDN
+290 YGAHTNN

-315 GTNSERAANNHQ
+315 GTNSERAANNHR
-327 IDASFKVTYLDMQM
+327 IDASFKVTYLDMKM

-375 FDWSRFVHTL
+375 FDWSRFVPML
-385 VGKNEDLNPSFSK
+385 IGKNEDLNPSFSK
-398 CSADVLKNTAFWTGL
+398 CSVDVLKNTAFWTGL

-448 SNAQLKNLEKIANT
+448 SNAQLKKLEKVANSV
-462 ILGQFYDVYAICGD
+462 LGQFYDVYAICGD
-476 DIQGKDAEQFVKDKI
+476 DIEGKDAEQFVKDKI

-549 GYVISLSIDGNRDD
+549 GYIISLSIDGNRDD

-600 DEDGYPVE
+600 DEDGYLVK
-608 LLPDD
+608 LLPDE
-613 YAKEIF
+613 YTKELF

-634 YLSDSDSEAF
+634 YLTDLDSEAF
-644 DILSQLDVPSAT
+644 DILSHLDVPSAT
-656 IKQITEFVKGKTYHP
+656 IKQIREFVKGKTYQP
-671 QQQTK
+671 REQTK
-676 QLTKKE
+676 ELTKKE
-682 KDELHSFILKNIV
+682 KDEMHSFILKNIV

-705 HYQKMIRGKITY
+705 HYQKMIRDRITY
-717 SDLIHLLNTEK
+717 SDLIHILNNEK

-740 FSTLVECGY
+740 FSTLVDRGF

-756 TYVELN
+756 TFVELN

>member
-1 MTKPSWNQIF
+1 MSKPSWDQLF
-11 SEAIKSHKNGVHYL
+11 SEAVKSSKNGVYYI
-25 NKSIEERAK
+25 NEFVKQKAEED
-34 ENLCGFYQYTN
+34 LCGFYQYTN
-45 KSEYEKDSYKC
+45 KSEYDKNSYKC
-56 GETEVGAA
+56 GQTEVGAT
-64 DRIAQQRTAST
+64 DRVAQQRTAST

-81 VGWIPSN
+81 VGWIPSP
-88 LALIPKQDQ
+88 LALNKSEDQ

-120 AKEWAIFK
+120 AKEWAVFK
-128 NNNPEEVIRDYLSKL
+128 DNNPEEIIQDYLSKL
-143 ENGLVKKD
+143 ENGLIKKD

-167 FLDEGKQKIIAELA
+167 FLDEDKQKIIAELA

-190 LALLNYLEQQVMIVG
+190 LALLNYIDRQVMIIG

-215 KKEVALYK
+215 KKEISLYK
-223 DFANFEII
+223 DFNNFATL

-259 GDKERNETLR
+259 GDKERNETVR

-290 YGAHTDN
+290 YGAHTNN

-315 GTNSERAANNHQ
+315 GTNSERAANNHK
-327 IDASFKVTYLDMQM
+327 IDASFKVTYLDMKM

-375 FDWSRFVHTL
+375 FDWSRFVPML
-385 VGKNEDLNPSFSK
+385 IGKNEDLNPSFSK
-398 CSADVLKNTAFWTGL
+398 CSVDVLKNTAFWTGM

-448 SNAQLKNLEKIANT
+448 SNTQLKKLEKVANSV
-462 ILGQFYDVYAICGD
+462 LGQFYDVYAICGD
-476 DIQGKDAEQFVKDKI
+476 DIEGKDAEQFVKDKI

-521 LLSYDNGDLGAT
+521 LLSYDNGDQGAT

-549 GYVISLSIDGNRDD
+549 GYIISLSIDGNRDD

-579 EGISLPDALRK
+579 EGINLPDALRK

-600 DEDGYPVE
+600 DEDGYPVK
-608 LLPDD
+608 LLPDE
-613 YAKEIF
+613 YAKELF

-634 YLSDSDSEAF
+634 YLTDLDSEAF

-656 IKQITEFVKGKTYHP
+656 IKQIREFVKGKTYQP
-671 QQQTK
+671 REQTK
-676 QLTKKE
+676 ELTKKE

-705 HYQKMIRGKITY
+705 HYQKMIRDRITY
-717 SDLIHLLNTEK
+717 SDLIYILNNEK
-728 DSSTMV
+728 DSSNMV

-740 FSTLVECGY
+740 FSTLVDRGF

-756 TYVELN
+756 TFVELN

>member
-1 MTKPSWNQIF
+1 MSKPSWDQLF
-11 SEAIKSHKNGVHYL
+11 SEAVKSSKNGVYYI
-25 NKSIEERAK
+25 NEFVKQKAEED
-34 ENLCGFYQYTN
+34 LCGFYQYTN
-45 KSEYEKDSYKC
+45 KSEYDKNSYKC
-56 GETEVGAA
+56 GQTEVGAT
-64 DRIAQQRTAST
+64 DRVAQQRTAST

-81 VGWIPSN
+81 VGWIPSP
-88 LALIPKQDQ
+88 LALNKSEDQ

-120 AKEWAIFK
+120 AKEWAVFK
-128 NNNPEEVIRDYLSKL
+128 DNNPEEVIQDYLSKL
-143 ENGLVKKD
+143 ENGLIKKD

-167 FLDEGKQKIIAELA
+167 FLDEDKQKIIAELA

-190 LALLNYLEQQVMIVG
+190 LALLNYIDQQVMIIG

-223 DFANFEII
+223 DFANFEIL

-259 GDKERNETLR
+259 GDKERNETVR

-290 YGAHTDN
+290 YGAHTNN

-315 GTNSERAANNHQ
+315 GTNSERAANNHK
-327 IDASFKVTYLDMQM
+327 IDASFKVTYLDMKM

-375 FDWSRFVHTL
+375 FDWSRFVPML
-385 VGKNEDLNPSFSK
+385 IGKNEDLNPSFSK

-448 SNAQLKNLEKIANT
+448 SNTQLKKLEKVANSV
-462 ILGQFYDVYAICGD
+462 LGQFYDVYAICGD
-476 DIQGKDAEQFVKDKI
+476 DIEGKDAEQFVKDKI

-549 GYVISLSIDGNRDD
+549 GYIISLSIDGNRDD

-600 DEDGYPVE
+600 DEDGYPVK
-608 LLPDD
+608 LLPDE
-613 YAKEIF
+613 YAKELF

-634 YLSDSDSEAF
+634 YLTDLDSEAF

-656 IKQITEFVKGKTYHP
+656 IKQIREFVKGKTYQP
-671 QQQTK
+671 REQTK
-676 QLTKKE
+676 ELTKKE
-682 KDELHSFILKNIV
+682 KDEMHSFILKNIV

-705 HYQKMIRGKITY
+705 HYQKMIRDRITY
-717 SDLIHLLNTEK
+717 SDLIYILNNEK
-728 DSSTMV
+728 DSSNMV

-740 FSTLVECGY
+740 FSTLVDRGF

-756 TYVELN
+756 TFVELN